1 MDMTHKENA
10 EVVKKYFD
18 ENDWHYQMAE
28 SEAVTFFEG
37 GVEPGNKKCKFKS
50 FRFRLIVDDEYVQ
63 VFYVLPISAIE
74 KLAEVAEYITR
85 INYTLKRGRF
95 DMDYSDGEVRFHHG
109 MSMIGG
115 LANSDVLLSEL
126 MVLGGT
132 VMSRYAD
139 GFAKIIYGSLDPMM
153 AYEEMEQ
160 ED

>member
-1 MDMTHKENA
+1 MTHKDNV

-18 ENDWHYQMAE
+18 ENDWHYQMTE
-28 SEAVTFFEG
+28 HEEATFFEG
-37 GVEPGNKKCKFKS
+37 GVNTGDKCNA
-50 FRFRLIVDDEYVQ
+50 FRFRLIVDDDYAQ
-63 VFYVLPISAIE
+63 VFFVLPISAKG

-109 MSMIGG
+109 MSMIGV
-115 LANSDVLLSEL
+115 LANPDVLLSEL

-132 VMSRYAD
+132 VMSRYAE
-139 GFAKIIYGSLDPMM
+139 GFAKIIYGSLDPKM